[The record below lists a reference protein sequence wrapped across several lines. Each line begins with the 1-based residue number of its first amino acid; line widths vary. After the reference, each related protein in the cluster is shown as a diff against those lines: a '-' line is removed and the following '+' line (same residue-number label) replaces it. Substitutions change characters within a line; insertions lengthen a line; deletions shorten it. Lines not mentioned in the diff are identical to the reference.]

1 MGSSGGRNSWCT
13 RSSGSKERDFMGCG
27 VEGMGNEGKIKVGGI
42 MANTGLATVSILS
55 LPTRPDIPGTVL
67 HALGK
72 QNINIEFVVHTLDL
86 EGNGN
91 MTFCID
97 QKNLESALEILDGVK
112 SLIEAKG
119 VSYHPNVT
127 VISVFGPHFRERPMI
142 SGLMFDALGTAGIN
156 VLAISTSISSC
167 SCLIQA
173 DQTED
178 AMRALHE
185 AFEAPHQITKF
196 AP

>member
-1 MGSSGGRNSWCT
+1 
-13 RSSGSKERDFMGCG
+13 
-27 VEGMGNEGKIKVGGI
+27 MGNEGKVKVGGI
-42 MANTGLATVSILS
+42 MAGSGLATVSILS
-55 LPTRPDIPGTVL
+55 LPNRPDVAGTVL

-72 QNINIEFVVHTLDL
+72 RNINIEFVVHNLDL
-86 EGNGN
+86 EDNGN

-97 QKNLESALEILDGVK
+97 QKDLEAALEALEGVK
-112 SLIEAKG
+112 PLMEAKG
-119 VSYHPNVT
+119 ISYHPNVA

-142 SGLMFDALGTAGIN
+142 SGLMFNALGTAGIN

-173 DQTED
+173 DQAED

-185 AFEAPHQITKF
+185 TFEAPHQVTKF

>member
-1 MGSSGGRNSWCT
+1 MGSET
-13 RSSGSKERDFMGCG
+13 K
-27 VEGMGNEGKIKVGGI
+27 VKVGGI
-42 MANTGLATVSILS
+42 MASLGLATVSILS
-55 LPTRPDIPGTVL
+55 LPNRPDVAGTVL
-67 HALGK
+67 HALGRR
-72 QNINIEFVVHTLDL
+72 NINIEFVVHNLDL

-91 MTFCID
+91 MIFCID
-97 QKNLESALEILDGVK
+97 QKDLEAALGVLEGVK
-112 SLIEAKG
+112 PLIEAKG
-119 VSYHPNVT
+119 ISYHPNVA

-142 SGLMFDALGTAGIN
+142 SGLMFNALGTAGIN

-173 DQTED
+173 DQAED

-185 AFEAPHQITKF
+185 TFEAPHQVTKF

>member
-1 MGSSGGRNSWCT
+1 MGA
-13 RSSGSKERDFMGCG
+13 K
-27 VEGMGNEGKIKVGGI
+27 VKIKVGGI
-42 MANTGLATVSILS
+42 MNNGGMATVSVLS
-55 LPTRPDIPGTVL
+55 LPGRPDLPGIVL
-67 HALGK
+67 HTLGAR
-72 QNINIEFVVHTLDL
+72 NINIEFLVYSLDKDCS
-86 EGNGN
+86 GN

-97 QKNLESALEILDGVK
+97 QKQLESALEVLEEIK

-119 VSYHPNVT
+119 ISYHQDVA

-142 SGLMFDALGTAGIN
+142 SGLMFNALGTAGID

-173 DQTED
+173 DQAED

-185 AFEAPHQITKF
+185 TFEAPHQINKF

>member
-1 MGSSGGRNSWCT
+1 
-13 RSSGSKERDFMGCG
+13 MGCG
-27 VEGMGNEGKIKVGGI
+27 VERMGNEGKVKVGGI
-42 MANTGLATVSILS
+42 MAQTGLAIVSILS
-55 LPTRPDIPGTVL
+55 IPGRPDVPGIVL
-67 HALGK
+67 HTLGDK
-72 QNINIEFVVHTLDL
+72 NINIEFIVHTLDF

-91 MTFCID
+91 LTFCID
-97 QKNLESALEILDGVK
+97 QKNLEAALEVLEGIK
-112 SLIEAKG
+112 PLIEAKG
-119 VSYHPNVT
+119 ISYHPNVA

-142 SGLMFDALGTAGIN
+142 SGLILNALGISGIN

-173 DQTED
+173 DQLED

-185 AFEAPHQITKF
+185 TFEAPHQITRF

>member
-1 MGSSGGRNSWCT
+1 
-13 RSSGSKERDFMGCG
+13 
-27 VEGMGNEGKIKVGGI
+27 MGNETKIKVGGI
-42 MANTGLATVSILS
+42 MTSTGLAMVSILS
-55 LPTRPDIPGTVL
+55 VPDRPDVAGAIL
-67 HALGK
+67 HAMGK
-72 QNINIEFVVHTLDL
+72 NNVNIEFVVLSSDV

-97 QKNLESALEILDGVK
+97 QKNLEAAIGVLEGIK
-112 SLIEAKG
+112 PLIEARG
-119 VSYHPNVT
+119 ISYHPNVAM
-127 VISVFGPHFRERPMI
+127 ISVFGPHFRERPMI
-142 SGLMFDALGTAGIN
+142 SGLMFSALGTSGIN

-178 AMRALHE
+178 AMRALHQT
-185 AFEAPHQITKF
+185 FEAPHQITKF

>member
-1 MGSSGGRNSWCT
+1 
-13 RSSGSKERDFMGCG
+13 
-27 VEGMGNEGKIKVGGI
+27 MGNETKIKVGGI
-42 MANTGLATVSILS
+42 MASTGLAMVSILS
-55 LPTRPDIPGTVL
+55 VPDRPDVAGTIL
-67 HALGK
+67 HAMGK
-72 QNINIEFVVHTLDL
+72 NNVNIEFVVLSSDV

-97 QKNLESALEILDGVK
+97 QKNLEAAIGVLEGIK
-112 SLIEAKG
+112 PLIEARG
-119 VSYHPNVT
+119 ISYHPNVAM
-127 VISVFGPHFRERPMI
+127 ISVFGPHFRERPMI
-142 SGLMFDALGTAGIN
+142 SGLMFNALGTSGIN

-178 AMRALHE
+178 ALRALHQT
-185 AFEAPHQITKF
+185 FEAPHQITKF

>member
-1 MGSSGGRNSWCT
+1 MGSEA
-13 RSSGSKERDFMGCG
+13 K
-27 VEGMGNEGKIKVGGI
+27 VKVGGI
-42 MANTGLATVSILS
+42 MASSGLATVSILS
-55 LPTRPDIPGTVL
+55 LPNRPDVAGTVL
-67 HALGK
+67 HALGRR
-72 QNINIEFVVHTLDL
+72 NINIEFVVHNLDL

-97 QKNLESALEILDGVK
+97 QKDLEVALGVLEGIK
-112 SLIEAKG
+112 PLIEAKG
-119 VSYHPNVT
+119 ISYHPNVA

-142 SGLMFDALGTAGIN
+142 SGLMFNALGTAGIN

-173 DQTED
+173 DQAED

-185 AFEAPHQITKF
+185 TFEAPHQVTKF

>member
-1 MGSSGGRNSWCT
+1 MAGGT
-13 RSSGSKERDFMGCG
+13 
-27 VEGMGNEGKIKVGGI
+27 KIKVGGI
-42 MANTGLATVSILS
+42 MKNTGLATVNILS
-55 LPTRPDIPGTVL
+55 LPDRPDVPGTIL
-67 HALGK
+67 HAMGR
-72 QNINIEFVVHTLDL
+72 QNINIEFVVDTFDI
-86 EGNGN
+86 EGCGN

-97 QKNLESALEILDGVK
+97 QKYLETALGVLEQVK
-112 SLIEAKG
+112 PLVEAKG
-119 VSYHPNVT
+119 ISYHPDVV

-142 SGLMFDALGTAGIN
+142 SGLMFSALGAVGID

-173 DQTED
+173 NQAED

-185 AFEAPHQITKF
+185 TFEAPHQITKF

>member
-1 MGSSGGRNSWCT
+1 
-13 RSSGSKERDFMGCG
+13 
-27 VEGMGNEGKIKVGGI
+27 MGNEARVKVGGI
-42 MANTGLATVSILS
+42 MANTGLATVSIHS
-55 LPTRPDIPGTVL
+55 LPDRPDVPGMVL
-67 HALGK
+67 HVLGK
-72 QNINIEFVVHTLDL
+72 RNINIEFVVHSLDV

-97 QKNLESALEILDGVK
+97 QKSLESTLEVLERVK
-112 SLIEAKG
+112 PLIEAKG
-119 VSYHPNVT
+119 ISYHPNVA

-142 SGLMFDALGTAGIN
+142 SGLMFNALGEVGIN

-185 AFEAPHQITKF
+185 TFEAPHQITKF

>member
-1 MGSSGGRNSWCT
+1 
-13 RSSGSKERDFMGCG
+13 
-27 VEGMGNEGKIKVGGI
+27 
-42 MANTGLATVSILS
+42 MASAGLATVSILS
-55 LPTRPDIPGTVL
+55 LPNRPDIAGTVL

-72 QNINIEFVVHTLDL
+72 RSINIEFVVHNLDL

-97 QKNLESALEILDGVK
+97 QKDLETALEVLEGVK
-112 SLIEAKG
+112 PLIEAKG
-119 VSYHPNVT
+119 ISYHPNVA

-142 SGLMFDALGTAGIN
+142 SGLMFNALGTAGIN

-173 DQTED
+173 DQAED
-178 AMRALHE
+178 AVRALHE
-185 AFEAPHQITKF
+185 TFEAPHQITKF

>member
-1 MGSSGGRNSWCT
+1 
-13 RSSGSKERDFMGCG
+13 
-27 VEGMGNEGKIKVGGI
+27 MGNETKIKVGG
-42 MANTGLATVSILS
+42 MMVSTGLAMVSILS
-55 LPTRPDIPGTVL
+55 VPDRPDVAGTIL
-67 HALGK
+67 HAMGK
-72 QNINIEFVVHTLDL
+72 NNVNIEFVVLSSDV

-97 QKNLESALEILDGVK
+97 QKNLEVAIGVLEGVK
-112 SLIEAKG
+112 PLIEARG
-119 VSYHPNVT
+119 ISYHPNVAM
-127 VISVFGPHFRERPMI
+127 ISVFGPHFRERPMI
-142 SGLMFDALGTAGIN
+142 SGLMFNALGTSGIN

-178 AMRALHE
+178 AMRALHQT
-185 AFEAPHQITKF
+185 FEAPHQITKF

>member
-1 MGSSGGRNSWCT
+1 
-13 RSSGSKERDFMGCG
+13 
-27 VEGMGNEGKIKVGGI
+27 MGNETKVKVGGI
-42 MANTGLATVSILS
+42 MANTGLATVSLLS
-55 LPTRPDIPGTVL
+55 LPDRPDVPGAVL

-72 QNINIEFVVHTLDL
+72 RNINIEFIVHNLDL

-97 QKNLESALEILDGVK
+97 QKYLESALQVLEGIK
-112 SLIEAKG
+112 NLIEAKG
-119 VSYHPNVT
+119 ISYHPNVA

-142 SGLMFDALGTAGIN
+142 SGLMFNALGTTGIN

-185 AFEAPHQITKF
+185 TFDAPHQIAKF
-196 AP
+196 GP